1 MIKIRPDCLERIERP
16 EDRQGSYHK
25 WCFNKMY
32 RERRKAQGAA
42 GRHQRNAH
50 MYVWLAVYFGDLVK
64 PDECEHCDAV
74 TTDLHG
80 HHETYDLPL
89 EVEWVCR
96 SCNAKLGSI
105 PL

>member
-1 MIKIRPDCLERIERP
+1 
-16 EDRQGSYHK
+16 
-25 WCFNKMY
+25 
-32 RERRKAQGAA
+32 
-42 GRHQRNAH
+42 

-64 PDECEHCDAV
+64 PDECEHCGAV

-96 SCNAKLGSI
+96 SRNHISLKAVDSPITKSDSRGALTGRGHWRAFISA
-105 PL
+105 LVRS